1 LEFAFIL
8 LPPFPPDEFCELFGG
23 GWTLLSGGEKG
34 EELRAVLSHR
44 IGDTTGVSWLLTAR
58 VAADGGEIVAFEIE
72 EAAGD
77 VEGVVPEAGLKRD
90 AKAAGMGADH

>member
-1 LEFAFIL
+1 M
-8 LPPFPPDEFCELFGG
+8 G
-23 GWTLLSGGEKG
+23 
-34 EELRAVLSHR
+34 ELRAFLSHR
-44 IGDTTGVSWLLTAR
+44 IGDTTGVSWLLTAE

-77 VEGVVPEAGLKRD
+77 VEGVIPEGGLKLD